1 MIGTE
6 IGGPLS
12 DRSMWNH
19 VHVNAGSR
27 DGEGDLMT
35 RQFRPFALA
44 LLAVFAASLAPASFG
59 QGSHPAA
66 YASAKVSD
74 PRARDLAIAA
84 PESVGMSKE
93 RLTRLDAAMKKLVD
107 DKQVAS
113 LVTLVERH
121 GKVVDFNAHGVLD
134 VRKTDAAQKDSIFRI
149 YSMSKPVTGVAMMML
164 YEEGK
169 WQINDPVSRY
179 IPEFARLK
187 VYTGKNE
194 DGSPKLEDARRS
206 MTMRE
211 LMTHTAGLGYVLS
224 AANPVDKM
232 IIDGN
237 ILNAAAPLQT
247 MIDGLAKI
255 PLLAQPGTR
264 WSYSA
269 AVDVQ
274 GYLIEKFSGMPFGEF
289 ARKRIFEP
297 LGMKDTGFYV
307 PKEKLA
313 RLALVHTGAGA
324 NLAVDTNRPD
334 PAVIP
339 LGPSG
344 GGGLFSTAMDYAR
357 FCEMLLQGGQ
367 LNGVRLLA
375 PRTVE
380 IMRTNQVNPDPLK
393 TMPAGTGWGMDF
405 QIVMDPA
412 AAGEA
417 VSAGTFSWFGI
428 AGTWFWIDPVRDLAF
443 VGMVQH
449 QNLGTT
455 RPIHALSRSLVY
467 QAVLD

>member
-1 MIGTE
+1 MHRHFRFHA
-6 IGGPLS
+6 PL
-12 DRSMWNH
+12 
-19 VHVNAGSR
+19 
-27 DGEGDLMT
+27 
-35 RQFRPFALA
+35 
-44 LLAVFAASLAPASFG
+44 LLAMFVAASTGLLSQARRPVASATSKMAEASVRDLAPAK
-59 QGSHPAA
+59 AEA
-66 YASAKVSD
+66 
-74 PRARDLAIAA
+74 
-84 PESVGMSKE
+84 VGMSTE
-93 RLTRLDAAMKKLVD
+93 RLKRLDAAMKRLVD

-121 GKVVDFNAHGVLD
+121 GKIVNFNAVGQLD
-134 VRKTDAAQKDSIFRI
+134 VRKTDAVQKDSIFRI

-169 WQINDPVSRY
+169 WQLNDPVSRY

-187 VYTGKNE
+187 VYLGKND
-194 DGSPKLEDARRS
+194 DGTPKLEDARRS

-232 IIDGN
+232 IIDAN
-237 ILNAAAPLQT
+237 VLNAAAPLQT
-247 MIDGLAKI
+247 MIDGLVKI

-264 WSYSA
+264 WSYSI

-274 GYLIEKFSGMPFGEF
+274 GYLIEKFSGQSFGDF
-289 ARKRIFEP
+289 ARTRIFEP

-313 RLALVHTGAGA
+313 RFAQVHMGSGS

-334 PAVIP
+334 PTVVP

-344 GGGLFSTAMDYAR
+344 GGGLFSTAPDYVR

-367 LNGVRLLA
+367 FNGVRLLA

-380 IMRTNQVNPDPLK
+380 MLRTNHVNPDPLK
-393 TMPAGTGWGMDF
+393 TMPPGTGWGLGF
-405 QIVMDPA
+405 QIVTDAA
-412 AAGEA
+412 AAGDS
-417 VSAGTFSWFGI
+417 VSNGTFSWFGI
-428 AGTWFWIDPVRDLAF
+428 AGTWFWIDPVKDLAF

-449 QNLGTT
+449 QSLGTT
-455 RPIHALSRSLVY
+455 RAIHALSRSLVN
-467 QAVLD
+467 QAILD

>member
-1 MIGTE
+1 
-6 IGGPLS
+6 
-12 DRSMWNH
+12 
-19 VHVNAGSR
+19 
-27 DGEGDLMT
+27 
-35 RQFRPFALA
+35 
-44 LLAVFAASLAPASFG
+44 
-59 QGSHPAA
+59 
-66 YASAKVSD
+66 
-74 PRARDLAIAA
+74 
-84 PESVGMSKE
+84 MSTE
-93 RLTRLDAAMKKLVD
+93 RLGRLDAAMKKLVD
-107 DKQVAS
+107 DKQVAG

-121 GKVVDFNAHGVLD
+121 GKIVDFNAVGQLD
-134 VRKTDAAQKDSIFRI
+134 VRKPDPCKRIRSSASIRCR
-149 YSMSKPVTGVAMMML
+149 KPVTGVAMMML

-179 IPEFARLK
+179 IPEFAHMK
-187 VYTGKNE
+187 VYTGRNE
-194 DGSPKLEDARRS
+194 DGTPKLEDAQRS

-224 AANPVDKM
+224 PTNPVDKM

-237 ILNAAAPLQT
+237 VLNADAPLQT

-264 WSYSA
+264 WSYSI

-274 GYLIEKFSGMPFGEF
+274 GYLIEKFSGMSFAEF

-297 LGMKDTGFYV
+297 LGMKDSGFYV

-313 RLALVHTGAGA
+313 RLAQVHTGSGA
-324 NLAVDTNRPD
+324 SLAVDTNRPD
-334 PAVIP
+334 PTVVP
-339 LGPSG
+339 LGPPAAADCFPPPWITRAS
-344 GGGLFSTAMDYAR
+344 AR
-357 FCEMLLQGGQ
+357 CCLQGGQ

-380 IMRTNQVNPDPLK
+380 MMRTNHVNPEPLK
-393 TMPAGTGWGMDF
+393 TMPPGTGWGMDF
-405 QIVMDPA
+405 QIVTDAA
-412 AAGEA
+412 AAGEP
-417 VSAGTFSWFGI
+417 VSTGTFSWFGI

-449 QNLGTT
+449 QSLGTT

-467 QAVLD
+467 QAIIEQGVPMSVQP

>member
-1 MIGTE
+1 
-6 IGGPLS
+6 
-12 DRSMWNH
+12 
-19 VHVNAGSR
+19 
-27 DGEGDLMT
+27 MT
-35 RQFRPFALA
+35 RQYRPAALA
-44 LLAVFAASLAPASFG
+44 LVAWFAAASLTLPSFA
-59 QGSHPAA
+59 QGIRPAA
-66 YASAKVSD
+66 KVAES
-74 PRARDLAIAA
+74 RARDLAPAS
-84 PESVGMSKE
+84 PESVGISAE
-93 RLTRLDAAMKKLVD
+93 RLSRLGAAMKRLVD

-113 LVTLVERH
+113 LVTLLERH
-121 GKVVDFNAHGVLD
+121 GKVVDYNAVGVLD
-134 VRKTDAAQKDSIFRI
+134 VRKPDPVQKDSIFRI

-169 WQINDPVSRY
+169 WQLNDPVSRY

-224 AANPVDKM
+224 PNNPVDKM
-232 IIDGN
+232 IIDQN
-237 ILNAAAPLQT
+237 VLNANAPLQT

-264 WSYSA
+264 WSYSI

-274 GYLIEKFSGMPFGEF
+274 GYLVEKFSGQPFAEF

-307 PKEKLA
+307 PKEKLS

-324 NLAVDTNRPD
+324 SLAVDTNRPD
-334 PAVIP
+334 PTVVP

-367 LNGVRLLA
+367 FNGTRLLS

-380 IMRTNQVNPDPLK
+380 MMRTNHVNPDPLK
-393 TMPAGTGWGMDF
+393 TMPPGTGWGMDF
-405 QIVMDPA
+405 QVITDA
-412 AAGEA
+412 AASGDP
-417 VSAGTFSWFGI
+417 VSNGTFTWFGI

-467 QAVLD
+467 QALTD

>member
-1 MIGTE
+1 
-6 IGGPLS
+6 
-12 DRSMWNH
+12 
-19 VHVNAGSR
+19 
-27 DGEGDLMT
+27 MT
-35 RQFRPFALA
+35 RYFRFFAPGVLA
-44 LLAVFAASLAPASFG
+44 LFAAVSLASTSFAQKIHPTASARAKVPETRGRDLAPAT
-59 QGSHPAA
+59 A
-66 YASAKVSD
+66 
-74 PRARDLAIAA
+74 
-84 PESVGMSKE
+84 ESVGISTE
-93 RLTRLDAAMKKLVD
+93 RLHRLDAAMKRLVD
-107 DKQVAS
+107 DKQVAG
-113 LVTLVERH
+113 LVTLLERH
-121 GKVVDFNAHGVLD
+121 GKVVHFNAIGQLD
-134 VRKTDAAQKDSIFRI
+134 VRKADAVQKDSIFRI

-187 VYTGKNE
+187 VYAGKNE
-194 DGSPKLEDARRS
+194 DGTPKLEDARRS

-211 LMTHTAGLGYVLS
+211 LMTHTAGLGYILS
-224 AANPVDKM
+224 PINPVDKM

-237 ILNAAAPLQT
+237 VLNAAAPLQS
-247 MIDGLAKI
+247 MIEGLAKV

-264 WSYSA
+264 WSYSI

-274 GYLIEKFSGMPFGEF
+274 GYLIEKFSGQPFGEF

-297 LGMKDTGFYV
+297 LGMKDTAFYV
-307 PKEKLA
+307 PKEKLPRFA
-313 RLALVHTGAGA
+313 QVHTGSGA

-334 PAVIP
+334 PTVIP

-375 PRTVE
+375 PRTME
-380 IMRTNQVNPDPLK
+380 MMRTNYVNPEPLK
-393 TMPAGTGWGMDF
+393 TMPPGTGWGMDF
-405 QIVMDPA
+405 QIVTDAA
-412 AAGEA
+412 AAGEP
-417 VSAGTFSWFGI
+417 VSDGTFSWFGI

-449 QNLGTT
+449 QSLGTT
-455 RPIHALSRSLVY
+455 RAIHALSRSLVY
-467 QAVLD
+467 QAIID

>member
-1 MIGTE
+1 
-6 IGGPLS
+6 
-12 DRSMWNH
+12 
-19 VHVNAGSR
+19 
-27 DGEGDLMT
+27 MT
-35 RQFRPFALA
+35 SKFRTSGFRRAALG
-44 LLAVFAASLAPASFG
+44 LLAVFAAVSLSLTSFAQKPRPVASAAKVTESRSRDLAPAS
-59 QGSHPAA
+59 
-66 YASAKVSD
+66 
-74 PRARDLAIAA
+74 
-84 PESVGMSKE
+84 PESVGMSSE
-93 RLTRLDAAMKKLVD
+93 RLRRLDAAMKRLVD
-107 DKQVAS
+107 EKQVAS

-121 GKVVDFNAHGVLD
+121 GKVVDFNAVGVLD
-134 VRKTDAAQKDSIFRI
+134 VRKGDPAQKDSIFRI

-169 WQINDPVSRY
+169 WQLNDPVSRY
-179 IPEFARLK
+179 IPEFAHLK
-187 VYTGKNE
+187 VYTGKND
-194 DGSPKLEDARRS
+194 DGSPKLVDAQRS

-211 LMTHTAGLGYVLS
+211 LMTHTAGLGYILS
-224 AANPVDKM
+224 PNNPVDKM

-247 MIDGLAKI
+247 MIDGLGKT

-264 WSYSA
+264 WSYSI

-274 GYLIEKFSGMPFGEF
+274 GYLIEKFSGQSFADF
-289 ARKRIFEP
+289 ARTRIFEP

-307 PKEKLA
+307 PKEKLSRFA
-313 RLALVHTGAGA
+313 QVHTGAGA
-324 NLAVDTNRPD
+324 NLVVDTNRPD
-334 PAVIP
+334 PTVVP
-339 LGPSG
+339 LGASG

-380 IMRTNQVNPDPLK
+380 MMRTNHVNPEPLK
-393 TMPAGTGWGMDF
+393 TMPPGTGWGMDF
-405 QIVMDPA
+405 QVVTDSA
-412 AAGEA
+412 AAGDP
-417 VSAGTFSWFGI
+417 VSDGTFSWFGI

-455 RPIHALSRSLVY
+455 RGIHALSRSLVY
-467 QAVLD
+467 QSIVD

>member
-1 MIGTE
+1 
-6 IGGPLS
+6 
-12 DRSMWNH
+12 
-19 VHVNAGSR
+19 
-27 DGEGDLMT
+27 MT
-35 RQFRPFALA
+35 RQFRPVALGLVA
-44 LLAVFAASLAPASFG
+44 FFLAASLPPASLA
-59 QGSHPAA
+59 QKAHPATS
-66 YASAKVSD
+66 ASKAEKHI
-74 PRARDLAIAA
+74 RDLAPAT
-84 PESVGMSKE
+84 PESVGMSAE
-93 RLTRLDAAMKKLVD
+93 RLIRLNAAMKKLVD
-107 DKQVAS
+107 DKQVAG

-121 GKVVDFNAHGVLD
+121 GKIVHFSAAGQLD
-134 VRKTDAAQKDSIFRI
+134 ARKPDAMQKDSIFRI
-149 YSMSKPVTGVAMMML
+149 YSMTKPVTGVAMMML

-169 WQINDPVSRY
+169 WQLNDPVSRY

-187 VYTGKNE
+187 VYTGKND
-194 DGSPKLEDARRS
+194 DGTPKLEDARRP

-224 AANPVDKM
+224 PINPVDKM

-237 ILNAAAPLQT
+237 VLNTGAPLQA
-247 MIDGLAKI
+247 MIDSLAKI

-264 WSYSA
+264 WSYSI

-274 GYLIEKFSGMPFGEF
+274 GYLIEKFSGQPFGEF

-297 LGMKDTGFYV
+297 LGMKDTAFYV

-313 RLALVHTGAGA
+313 RFAQVHTGSGS
-324 NLAVDTNRPD
+324 NLAVDVNRPD
-334 PAVIP
+334 PTLVP

-344 GGGLFSTAMDYAR
+344 GGGLFSTAIDYAR

-367 LNGVRLLA
+367 LDGVRLLA

-380 IMRTNQVNPDPLK
+380 MMRTNHVNPEPLK

-405 QIVMDPA
+405 QIVSDAA

-417 VSAGTFSWFGI
+417 VSSGTFSWFGI
-428 AGTWFWIDPVRDLAF
+428 AGTWFWIDPVTDLAF

-449 QNLGTT
+449 QSLGTT

-467 QAVLD
+467 QAIVD